1 MENQE
6 PGRHEAN
13 GVSGKSHASIA
24 AGRSAA
30 KQAKPEQDA
39 QAVDLSNLFAG
50 IWLEESDDMDT
61 SEPGELTQTP
71 PPQALLHD
79 CI

>member
-24 AGRSAA
+24 AGQSAA
-30 KQAKPEQDA
+30 KQAKPEQDT